1 MDKLTVRRKLLR
13 GSLSAPVVLT
23 VSSASA
29 QTVTSF
35 GQCIARN
42 AGQQPSAFLV
52 PASDAWY
59 RVKNV
64 IVYTISR
71 NGTPLSGYYFIDGL
85 FYRSTSSPGT
95 IYLNNPLPLG
105 YSATAAPEPWWQL
118 VWFDSSGNQ
127 VTGGWQNPQNGLAA
141 TLSCQLSF
149 G

>member
-35 GQCIARN
+35 GQCIAAN
-42 AGQQPSAFLV
+42 SNNQPTTKYVAA
-52 PASDAWY
+52 PDQWY
-59 RVKNV
+59 RSA
-64 IVYTISR
+64 ISVYPIK
-71 NGTPLSGYYFIDGL
+71 NGTTLVGYYFLDGGT
-85 FYRSTSSPGT
+85 YRNTSNPSSTLTP
-95 IYLNNPLPLG
+95 PLPNG
-105 YSATAAPEPWWQL
+105 YTVGPAQPWWQL
-118 VWFDSSGNQ
+118 VWFNSSGQ
-127 VTGGWQNPQNGLAA
+127 AVGAGWQNPQNGLAA